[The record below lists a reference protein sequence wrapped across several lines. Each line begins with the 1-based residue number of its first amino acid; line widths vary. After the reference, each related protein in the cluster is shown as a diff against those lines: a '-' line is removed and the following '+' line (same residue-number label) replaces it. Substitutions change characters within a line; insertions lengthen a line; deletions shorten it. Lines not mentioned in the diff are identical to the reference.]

1 MKNLLLL
8 PLLIF
13 SLVAQAEWTHRY
25 PKVDGQRHHIY
36 LESYELPILS
46 SGPKYPAASP
56 DGQSLAF
63 ASNGWIWVLDL
74 KTSIA
79 KRVTGGKSIDGR
91 PRWSPDSSRIAFV
104 TDTGT
109 DSEITL
115 LTIAT
120 GETQRI
126 NTPKIDLD
134 PEFSADGESLYL
146 SSGKEGVLDI
156 WQYSFASD
164 TFSRVTELDGHS
176 RNPRLS
182 GDGLSLYYSHLDWP
196 ERQIRIRSLADS
208 TEKVLKTVSIAGQF
222 GFDIHPSEDILA
234 YAWPVNDDLNLFVAD
249 TNDLSPVNNLTPG
262 KTYIQGPAW
271 SADGQTIYYS
281 QPDRAQQFKLM
292 SVSVYGGGASEV
304 QIKEWDWG
312 QQRTTLKVVTKLNGK
327 VTPVRLSVK
336 GQTGHPVANAEA
348 ATYFDSQNGEH
359 YFYSD
364 GSMEIEVPV
373 GEITLQAVHGIMG
386 VPASVTT
393 MALAG
398 KTNKIVIP
406 IEQVWNA
413 RSAGY
418 KSADFHL
425 HLNYDGPYRHIT
437 SDIEPLIAGENL
449 DLATPQAANLH
460 NRLMDRE
467 FLGQTLRTKAG
478 SLIRF
483 AQEVRAHFHGH
494 IGVVGASEFYFP
506 WFWGPGYPEHNDGN
520 LSNGDVMA
528 FVAEHSDSIGTYV
541 HPVARN
547 IDPFEGDNALSI
559 PLEFIPDAIL
569 SDNVGL
575 ELVCAWSDALGTSEL
590 WYRLLNIGRP
600 VIAMAGT
607 DMFVDFHRTPAIGT
621 ARVYAQ
627 QAGRKTRWSP
637 LIKEIKQGRSFVTNS
652 AALLFTLDADADAD
666 ADAGPGDIVQSGKRS
681 FTLDVSTAAAFDKVE
696 VLVNGAV
703 VWSEPGLSAGESR
716 KFGGELV
723 LPEGGWVAAR
733 VYGGSTA
740 WPLMDSYPFAHSS
753 PVWINSRGSTD
764 PAAKAQAVLEL
775 QHALNQLQ
783 AHALETYDDKNT
795 SRLIGR
801 IEQAKKA
808 LGQ

>member
-120 GETQRI
+120 GETRRI

-196 ERQIRIRSLADS
+196 ERQIRILSLADS

-364 GSMEIEVPV
+364 GTMEIEVPA

-637 LIKEIKQGRSFVTNS
+637 LIQEIKQGRSFVTNS
-652 AALLFTLDADADAD
+652 AALLFTLDAV
-666 ADAGPGDIVQSGKRS
+666 AGPGDIVQSGKRS
-681 FTLDVSTAAAFDKVE
+681 FTLDVSTAATFDKVE

-716 KFGGELV
+716 KFAGELV

>member
-364 GSMEIEVPV
+364 GTMEIEVPA

-637 LIKEIKQGRSFVTNS
+637 LIQEIKQGRSFVTNS
-652 AALLFTLDADADAD
+652 AALLFTLDAV
-666 ADAGPGDIVQSGKRS
+666 AGPGDIVQSGKRS
-681 FTLDVSTAAAFDKVE
+681 FTLDVSTAATFDKVE

-716 KFGGELV
+716 KFAGELV

>member
-494 IGVVGASEFYFP
+494 IGVVGA
-506 WFWGPGYPEHNDGN
+506 EHN
-520 LSNGDVMA
+520 
-528 FVAEHSDSIGTYV
+528 DSIGTYV

-652 AALLFTLDADADAD
+652 AALLFTLD

>member
-637 LIKEIKQGRSFVTNS
+637 LIQEIKQGRSFVTNS
-652 AALLFTLDADADAD
+652 AALLFTLDAV
-666 ADAGPGDIVQSGKRS
+666 AGPGDIVQSGKRS

>member
-652 AALLFTLDADADAD
+652 AALLFTLDAV
-666 ADAGPGDIVQSGKRS
+666 AGPGDIVQSGKRS

-696 VLVNGAV
+696 VLVIGAV

-716 KFGGELV
+716 KFDGELV
-723 LPEGGWVAAR
+723 LTEGGWVAAR

>member
-666 ADAGPGDIVQSGKRS
+666 AGPGDIVQSGKRS

>member
-1 MKNLLLL
+1 M
-8 PLLIF
+8 
-13 SLVAQAEWTHRY
+13 
-25 PKVDGQRHHIY
+25 
-36 LESYELPILS
+36 
-46 SGPKYPAASP
+46 
-56 DGQSLAF
+56 
-63 ASNGWIWVLDL
+63 
-74 KTSIA
+74 
-79 KRVTGGKSIDGR
+79 
-91 PRWSPDSSRIAFV
+91 
-104 TDTGT
+104 
-109 DSEITL
+109 
-115 LTIAT
+115 
-120 GETQRI
+120 
-126 NTPKIDLD
+126 
-134 PEFSADGESLYL
+134 
-146 SSGKEGVLDI
+146 DI

-637 LIKEIKQGRSFVTNS
+637 LIQEIKQGRSFVTNS
-652 AALLFTLDADADAD
+652 AALLFTLD

-716 KFGGELV
+716 KFGGELD
-723 LPEGGWVAAR
+723 L
-733 VYGGSTA
+733 
-740 WPLMDSYPFAHSS
+740 L
-753 PVWINSRGSTD
+753 
-764 PAAKAQAVLEL
+764 L
-775 QHALNQLQ
+775 QV
-783 AHALETYDDKNT
+783 NT
-795 SRLIGR
+795 FLDYI
-801 IEQAKKA
+801 
-808 LGQ
+808 

>member
-621 ARVYAQ
+621 ARVYVQ

-652 AALLFTLDADADAD
+652 AALLFTLD

>member
-1 MKNLLLL
+1 
-8 PLLIF
+8 
-13 SLVAQAEWTHRY
+13 
-25 PKVDGQRHHIY
+25 
-36 LESYELPILS
+36 
-46 SGPKYPAASP
+46 
-56 DGQSLAF
+56 
-63 ASNGWIWVLDL
+63 
-74 KTSIA
+74 
-79 KRVTGGKSIDGR
+79 
-91 PRWSPDSSRIAFV
+91 
-104 TDTGT
+104 
-109 DSEITL
+109 
-115 LTIAT
+115 
-120 GETQRI
+120 
-126 NTPKIDLD
+126 
-134 PEFSADGESLYL
+134 
-146 SSGKEGVLDI
+146 
-156 WQYSFASD
+156 
-164 TFSRVTELDGHS
+164 
-176 RNPRLS
+176 
-182 GDGLSLYYSHLDWP
+182 
-196 ERQIRIRSLADS
+196 
-208 TEKVLKTVSIAGQF
+208 
-222 GFDIHPSEDILA
+222 
-234 YAWPVNDDLNLFVAD
+234 
-249 TNDLSPVNNLTPG
+249 
-262 KTYIQGPAW
+262 
-271 SADGQTIYYS
+271 
-281 QPDRAQQFKLM
+281 
-292 SVSVYGGGASEV
+292 
-304 QIKEWDWG
+304 
-312 QQRTTLKVVTKLNGK
+312 
-327 VTPVRLSVK
+327 
-336 GQTGHPVANAEA
+336 
-348 ATYFDSQNGEH
+348 
-359 YFYSD
+359 
-364 GSMEIEVPV
+364 
-373 GEITLQAVHGIMG
+373 LQAVHGIMG

-652 AALLFTLDADADAD
+652 AALLFTLDADA
-666 ADAGPGDIVQSGKRS
+666 GPGDIVQSGKRS

>member
-25 PKVDGQRHHIY
+25 PKVDGQR
-36 LESYELPILS
+36 
-46 SGPKYPAASP
+46 
-56 DGQSLAF
+56 
-63 ASNGWIWVLDL
+63 
-74 KTSIA
+74 
-79 KRVTGGKSIDGR
+79 
-91 PRWSPDSSRIAFV
+91 
-104 TDTGT
+104 
-109 DSEITL
+109 
-115 LTIAT
+115 
-120 GETQRI
+120 
-126 NTPKIDLD
+126 
-134 PEFSADGESLYL
+134 
-146 SSGKEGVLDI
+146 
-156 WQYSFASD
+156 
-164 TFSRVTELDGHS
+164 
-176 RNPRLS
+176 
-182 GDGLSLYYSHLDWP
+182 HLDWP

-292 SVSVYGGGASEV
+292 SVSVYGGAASEV

-312 QQRTTLKVVTKLNGK
+312 QQRTILKVVTKLNGK

-637 LIKEIKQGRSFVTNS
+637 LIQEIKQGRSFVTNS
-652 AALLFTLDADADAD
+652 AALLFTLD

>member
-637 LIKEIKQGRSFVTNS
+637 LIQEIKQGRSFVTNS
-652 AALLFTLDADADAD
+652 AALLFTLD

-775 QHALNQLQ
+775 EHALNQLQ

-808 LGQ
+808 LEQ

>member
-1 MKNLLLL
+1 MKNLLLI

-364 GSMEIEVPV
+364 GTMEIEVPA

-637 LIKEIKQGRSFVTNS
+637 LIQEIKQGRSFVTNS
-652 AALLFTLDADADAD
+652 AALLFTLDAV
-666 ADAGPGDIVQSGKRS
+666 AGPGDIVQSGKRS
-681 FTLDVSTAAAFDKVE
+681 FTLDVSTAATFDKVE

-703 VWSEPGLSAGESR
+703 VWSELGLSAGESR
-716 KFGGELV
+716 KFAGELV

>member
-120 GETQRI
+120 GETRRI

-364 GSMEIEVPV
+364 GTMEIEVPA

-637 LIKEIKQGRSFVTNS
+637 LIQEIKQGRSFVTNS
-652 AALLFTLDADADAD
+652 AALLFTLDAV
-666 ADAGPGDIVQSGKRS
+666 AGPGDIVQSGKRS
-681 FTLDVSTAAAFDKVE
+681 FTLDVSTAATFDKVE

-716 KFGGELV
+716 KFAGELV

>member
-637 LIKEIKQGRSFVTNS
+637 LIQEIKQGRSFVTNS
-652 AALLFTLDADADAD
+652 AALLFTLDAG
-666 ADAGPGDIVQSGKRS
+666 AGPGDIVQSGKRS

>member
-359 YFYSD
+359 YFYTD

-637 LIKEIKQGRSFVTNS
+637 LIQEIKQGRSFVTNS
-652 AALLFTLDADADAD
+652 AALLFTLDAV
-666 ADAGPGDIVQSGKRS
+666 AGPGDIVQSGKRS
-681 FTLDVSTAAAFDKVE
+681 FTLDVSTAATFDKVE

-716 KFGGELV
+716 KFAGELV

>member
-652 AALLFTLDADADAD
+652 AALLFTLDAV
-666 ADAGPGDIVQSGKRS
+666 AGPGDIVQSGKRS

>member
-164 TFSRVTELDGHS
+164 TFSRLTELDGHS

-666 ADAGPGDIVQSGKRS
+666 AGPGDIVQSGKRS